1 MTNPLED
8 RALLDA
14 LRASHYPGASD
25 ASIYLLIAYCRAMQ
39 VDPMLKPAHIVPMEV
54 EIPGKPGVKEKRDVI
69 MPGIGLYRIIAE
81 RSSAYLGKAA
91 PELGPMIEIEVKG
104 DRLQVPEWIS
114 VTVRK
119 LVGDRVAEFTAR
131 EYWIEN
137 YGQKTGGF
145 INAMWKRRPI
155 GQLAKCCEAQALRQ
169 AFPDLIPAGPTI
181 DERVISAELDDAD
194 PVSVTA
200 ALPAPDLQAAALA
213 EQLRARAAQAA
224 GAQPEPVH
232 VAQGSNQ
239 AHLDQLRQQITSVE
253 SVSAANQL
261 LEQVKGFA
269 ISDDDRAQIRREIH
283 QKMRA
288 LMHARGDTTP

>member
-39 VDPMLKPAHIVPMEV
+39 VDPMLKPAHIVPMDV
-54 EIPGKPGVKEKRDVI
+54 EIPGKPGTKEKRDVI

-81 RSSAYLGKAA
+81 RSNAYLGKGA
-91 PELGPMIEIEVKG
+91 PELGPMIEIDINGE
-104 DRLQVPEWIS
+104 RLRVPEWIS

-119 LVGDRVAEFTAR
+119 LVGDRVAEFTAP

-137 YGQKTGGF
+137 YGQKNGGYV
-145 INAMWKRRPI
+145 NAMWKRRPI
-155 GQLAKCCEAQALRQ
+155 GQLAKCAEAQALRQ
-169 AFPDLIPAGPTI
+169 AFPDLIPAGPTV
-181 DERVISAELDDAD
+181 DERVIAADLDDAD

-200 ALPAPDLQAAALA
+200 ALPAPDPQAAALA

-239 AHLDQLRQQITSVE
+239 AHLEQLRQQITGVE

-288 LMHARGDTTP
+288 LMQARGDSTP